1 MQLHLFFVQK
11 IYNSIVQSNIYSCI
25 CQNNS
30 SKSTNCKQYQ
40 KSQSKLHRSSKPQ
53 RSSIKS
59 SKPAKNFNSSRYCN
73 NHCSTC
79 EICSSIYIQT
89 YCIHVMQIYTK
100 NAYAKIKN
108 MFFIAFFFYLWTIS
122 FTSYSALPTMIYCQT
137 SINRYQKNKPT
148 KGIFLSIFLE
158 HAQKSACSQRSNLSF
173 SL

>member
-1 MQLHLFFVQK
+1 MQLHLFLIPK
-11 IYNSIVQSNIYSCI
+11 IYNFIVQSNVYSCI

-79 EICSSIYIQT
+79 EICSGIYIQT
-89 YCIHVMQIYTK
+89 NGIHVMQIYKKKCTCK
-100 NAYAKIKN
+100 NKKYV
-108 MFFIAFFFYLWTIS
+108 FYCIFLLFMDYI
-122 FTSYSALPTMIYCQT
+122 FYCLLCTSYYDL
-137 SINRYQKNKPT
+137 
-148 KGIFLSIFLE
+148 
-158 HAQKSACSQRSNLSF
+158 
-173 SL
+173 